1 MKILLAPSEAKSSG
15 GVDDPITSD
24 SFVFANLFDK
34 REHIIDSYNQ
44 YVSSLDIDGLKA
56 FFGLKKESDV
66 IKYQN
71 NPILEPTKKAILRY
85 SGIAYDAIEYSSL
98 DDMAQKY
105 IDDNVIIFSNLFGPI
120 KASDTIPDY
129 KYKQGAK
136 LPDISVEKFYKDSF
150 SEVLDE
156 YLGDDIIDLRAGYY
170 DKFYKIKA
178 NYLTFKFLKNGKVV
192 SHYAKKYRGI
202 LLKEIATHNAQTKDD
217 VLDINFPSLKLKE
230 IIRSKNKEEIV
241 FDVIE

>member
-1 MKILLAPSEAKSSG
+1 M
-15 GVDDPITSD
+15 SD
-24 SFVFANLFDK
+24 Y
-34 REHIIDSYNQ
+34 HII
-44 YVSSLDIDGLKA
+44 SLDIDGLKA